1 MKKLLLAG
9 LISSLTLLQGCAGV
23 IVAGAAGTASVAGDG
38 RSVAVQMNDES
49 IESKAY
55 NAIKADLPL
64 YQSSRI
70 AVIAYNGN
78 VLLVGQTPNSQYKS
92 QVENMVKN
100 IDGVRR
106 VFSEIR
112 LSKPISLSKQST
124 DSWITTKVKSLL
136 LDTPEIASLRI
147 KVVTEDAEVFLIG
160 LVTEKES
167 NKAVEVARHVNGVK
181 QVIKVF
187 EYIPEK

>member
-1 MKKLLLAG
+1 MKTLLI
-9 LISSLTLLQGCAGV
+9 ISFAASLTLMQGCAGV
-23 IVAGAAGTASVAGDG
+23 IVAGAAGTASVAGDS
-38 RSVAVQMNDES
+38 RSLSVQMSDQN

-55 NAIKADLPL
+55 GAIKEELTL
-64 YQSSRI
+64 YQASRI
-70 AVIAYNGN
+70 SVIANNGN
-78 VLLVGQTPNSQYKS
+78 VLLIGQTPTSANKS
-92 QVENMVKN
+92 QVEKMVKN

-106 VFSEIR
+106 VFNEIR
-112 LSKPISLSKQST
+112 LKKPISLSKQSS

-147 KVVTEDAEVFLIG
+147 KVVTEDTEVFLIG

-167 NKAVEVARHVNGVK
+167 DKAVDVARHVKGVT

-187 EYIPEK
+187 EYIPE